1 MTQLPPPPPSA
12 TPGSQGPTPNRT
24 GPVLSLIGGGLVLLG
39 SFLTWATVTVGI
51 GSLGVSGTVGVSGTD
66 GDGQITL
73 VLGLVIVGI
82 GVVGLMGRPRFW
94 LISLIAGCLAALVA
108 VIDIVD
114 VSRTV
119 SQVQGAYMHASVG
132 IGLWV
137 VLVGAVVGVV
147 GAWFLRAGRSSA

>member
-1 MTQLPPPPPSA
+1 M
-12 TPGSQGPTPNRT
+12 
-24 GPVLSLIGGGLVLLG
+24 IGGGLVLLG
-39 SFLTWATVTVGI
+39 SFLPWATIRSAVLSSP
-51 GSLGVSGTVGVSGTD
+51 GSLSVNGTD

-73 VLGLVIVGI
+73 VLALVIVGI

-108 VIDIVD
+108 VIDIID
-114 VSRTV
+114 VSRTAGEV
-119 SQVQGAYMHASVG
+119 ESAYLDASVG

-137 VLVGAVVGVV
+137 VLAGAVVAVV